1 MTIMNM
7 KKTCEKNGIHEF
19 ARTRGGWMKIVE
31 GYDKSQHGGFR
42 FVGSN
47 FVKVGNYDVDL
58 PNGLYIDCSKHFDKE
73 DEKVVEIMNLFKIHN
88 GDVKLLKSVPKAQKG
103 WAYEMD
109 DVVEEYFANDEATP
123 LDVLNAIREVT
134 SNKDVLH
141 KVAMELLKEE
151 KGKVWLNEIHFQSH
165 MAEADVYKGRYD
177 LTHTKVE
184 KMMEELHND
193 IKLYHKAIRYFDDEI
208 YNEHERNSIYAFI
221 HAHPNMRDYKD
232 FEPVFET
239 IKEDY
244 YIDLENVKKLRA
256 YNQNLLTETQGK
268 ALGDKGYYFTFQH
281 GTWATHRVVYI
292 VVPNVVE
299 GKILIQKMELQ
310 IV

>member
-1 MTIMNM
+1 MIMNM

-47 FVKVGNYDVDL
+47 FVKVGNFDVDL
-58 PNGLYIDCSKHFDKE
+58 ANGLYIDCSKHFDKE
-73 DEKVVEIMNLFKIHN
+73 DEKVVEIMNLFKIHD
-88 GDVKLLKSVPKAQKG
+88 GDVELLKSVPKAKKG

-141 KVAMELLKEE
+141 KVAMELLKDEQ
-151 KGKVWLNEIHFQSH
+151 GKVWLNELHFRSH
-165 MAEADVYKGRYD
+165 MAEADVFNGSFELLND
-177 LTHTKVE
+177 GVE
-184 KMMEELHND
+184 EMMEELRKD
-193 IKLYHKAIRYFDDEI
+193 IKLHHQAIRYFDHEI
-208 YNEHERNSIYAFI
+208 SDEHERHPIFSFI
-221 HAHPNMRDYKD
+221 HAHPLMKNYKD
-232 FEPVFET
+232 FEPVFER

-244 YIDLENVKKLRA
+244 YIDLKNVKKLRA
-256 YNQNLLTETQGK
+256 YNRNLLTETQGK
-268 ALGDKGYYFTFQH
+268 ALGDRGYYFTFQH
-281 GTWATHRVVYI
+281 GTWATHKNVYI

-299 GKILIQKMELQ
+299 EKILIQKMELQ